1 MGQPK
6 IVQPSPQEVPL
17 RDDQDFSLMLGGP
30 LYQLYLRTRLAR
42 PPLQLVLRRMIDIPL
57 ICWLPLLLLAA
68 IDGRLAG
75 GVSVPFLRDVEAH
88 IRFLLALPLLIASE
102 VLVQDRIRKL
112 VAQFPA
118 RSLIAPEDQ
127 ARFEEIISSTTRLR
141 NSVWIE
147 LILLILVITVGH
159 WIWRQNLV
167 LPVSTW
173 YALDHGAGMRLT
185 TAGWYYAHVS
195 LSIFRFMLLRWYFRI
210 FIWYRFL
217 WQVSKMPLQFNYY
230 HADRV
235 GGLGFLADSALAFA
249 LVITAQTMV
258 VAGFIFDHIFYAGE
272 KLASF
277 NMEMAGLL
285 IFGLLVLIFP
295 LGFFAVRLELAGR
308 TAKRELGIVASHYV
322 NAFRGKWVEGG
333 VRDVR
338 DGETLLGTSDIQS
351 LADMANSFAVV
362 SEMRLM
368 PVTKQTLIR
377 LVVLIGFPLLPLTLT
392 VIPLDEIIRRL
403 FKLAF

>member
-1 MGQPK
+1 
-6 IVQPSPQEVPL
+6 
-17 RDDQDFSLMLGGP
+17 
-30 LYQLYLRTRLAR
+30 
-42 PPLQLVLRRMIDIPL
+42 
-57 ICWLPLLLLAA
+57 LLLAA

-195 LSIFRFMLLRWYFRI
+195 LSIFRFMLLRWYFRL
-210 FIWYRFL
+210 FLWYRFL
-217 WQVSKMPLQFNYY
+217 WKVSGLPLQFNYY
-230 HADRV
+230 HPDRS
-235 GGLGFLADSALAFA
+235 GGLGFLTASALAFA
-249 LVITAQTMV
+249 PVITAQTMV
-258 VAGFIFDHIFYAGE
+258 VSGFIFDHIIFAGE
-272 KLASF
+272 RLHDF
-277 NMEMAGLL
+277 RLEIAGLL

-295 LGFFAVRLELAGR
+295 LGFFAVKLERAER
-308 TAKRELGIVASHYV
+308 TAKIELGVLASHYV
-322 NAFRGKWVEGG
+322 DDFRAKWVQGG
-333 VRDVR
+333 VRDVHE
-338 DGETLLGTSDIQS
+338 GETLLGTPDIQS
-351 LADMANSFAVV
+351 LADMANSFGVV
-362 SEMRLM
+362 SEMRLL
-368 PVTKQTLIR
+368 PITKQTLIR
-377 LVVLIGFPLLPLTLT
+377 LVIIIGFPLPPLTLT
-392 VIPLDEIIRRL
+392 VVPLEEMIQRL